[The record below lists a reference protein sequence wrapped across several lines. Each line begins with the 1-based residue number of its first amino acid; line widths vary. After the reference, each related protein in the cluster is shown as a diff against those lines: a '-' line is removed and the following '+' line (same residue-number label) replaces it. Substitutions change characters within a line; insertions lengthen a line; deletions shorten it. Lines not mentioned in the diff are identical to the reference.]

1 MVTTRSTEHHTF
13 GTLLTDRQIAS
24 CPKFLNIAVVVR
36 IGISRTYDNVINY
49 VLRELE
55 YDSYMIIRV
64 QRFPEDFEYVSK
76 NEMPQIFVAVGTST
90 E

>member
-1 MVTTRSTEHHTF
+1 MLTTGSTELHTF
-13 GTLLTDRQIAS
+13 GILLTDRQIAS

-36 IGISRTYDNVINY
+36 IGISRTYDNVMNF
-49 VLRELE
+49 VLRKLE
-55 YDSYMIIRV
+55 YDSYMITRV

-76 NEMPQIFVAVGTST
+76 NEMPQISVAVGTST